1 MNGRDSEAGAVVVE
15 ALVAVLIIAAMAGLW
30 FDTVIQGAR
39 QQRGLADRQLAM
51 LVVQSQA
58 ATVGIIGS
66 ARETRGRDAG
76 MNWTIEIEP
85 FAEAGDGME
94 KVTVSAGRPEA
105 APLASLQSLRL
116 GRPYAR

>member
-1 MNGRDSEAGAVVVE
+1 MKIRNSEAGAVVVE

-30 FDTVIQGAR
+30 FDTMMQGTR
-39 QQRGLADRQLAM
+39 QQRGLADRQLAI

-76 MNWTIEIEP
+76 MNWQIVIEP
-85 FAEAGDGME
+85 FAEAGEGME
-94 KVTVSAGRPEA
+94 KVTVSAGRPDA
-105 APLASLQSLRL
+105 PPLASLESLRL
-116 GRPYAR
+116 GRPYAQ